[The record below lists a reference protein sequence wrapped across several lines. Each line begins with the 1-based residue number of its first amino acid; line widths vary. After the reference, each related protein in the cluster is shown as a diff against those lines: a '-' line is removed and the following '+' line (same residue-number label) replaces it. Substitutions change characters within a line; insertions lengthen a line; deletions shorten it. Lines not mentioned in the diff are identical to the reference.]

1 MGGKTREADVSD
13 KSKGD
18 SRPKP
23 VPDKDSKHKDP
34 GQREPF
40 GRVESISDDEAEDLA
55 RAVEEQRDA

>member
-1 MGGKTREADVSD
+1 MSD
-13 KSKGD
+13 KSKDD

-23 VPDKDSKHKDP
+23 VPDNDSKHKDP

-40 GRVESISDDEAEDLA
+40 GRVKSISDDEAEDLA